1 MARIPYADPERPET
15 KALVGR
21 IVRERGSVLH
31 LYAMLLHSGPVAEG
45 WLRYLTA
52 IRHECAL
59 PGSLRELVIMQ
70 IAHLNG
76 APYEAEQ
83 HAPIALQEGLTQFQV
98 DALPNWRG
106 AGLFDATEEAV
117 LAYCD
122 SMTRD
127 IHVPAEIFAPVR
139 AALDERCLVELT
151 ATIGAYNM
159 VSRFIEAMGIDSRDD
174 LTTAAAASH
183 VQPGSHVQP

>member
-1 MARIPYADPERPET
+1 MARIPYADPDKPET
-15 KALVGR
+15 KELADR

-52 IRHECAL
+52 IRHQCAL

-76 APYEAEQ
+76 AAYEAEQ
-83 HAPIALQEGLTQFQV
+83 HAPIALKEGLTRSQV
-98 DALPNWRG
+98 EALPDWKG
-106 AGLFDATEEAV
+106 TGLFDATQKAV

-122 SMTRD
+122 SMTRE
-127 IHVPAEIFAPVR
+127 IHVPAETFAPVR
-139 AALDERCLVELT
+139 KVLDERCLVELT

-159 VSRFIEAMGIDSRDD
+159 VSRFIEALGIDSKDG
-174 LTTAAAASH
+174 LSAGGASSH
-183 VQPGSHVQP
+183 VQP

>member
-1 MARIPYADPERPET
+1 MARIPYADPNKPET
-15 KALVGR
+15 KELADR

-52 IRHECAL
+52 IRHQCAL

-76 APYEAEQ
+76 AAYEAEQ
-83 HAPIALQEGLTQFQV
+83 HAPIALKEGLTRAQV
-98 DALPNWRG
+98 DALPNWQG
-106 AGLFDATEEAV
+106 TGLFDATQEAV

-122 SMTRD
+122 SMTRE
-127 IHVPAEIFAPVR
+127 IHVPAETFAPVR
-139 AALDERCLVELT
+139 KVLDERCLVELT
-151 ATIGAYNM
+151 ATIGTYNM
-159 VSRFIEAMGIDSRDD
+159 VSRFIEALGIDSKDD
-174 LTTAAAASH
+174 LSTKEATGR
-183 VQPGSHVQP
+183 VQP